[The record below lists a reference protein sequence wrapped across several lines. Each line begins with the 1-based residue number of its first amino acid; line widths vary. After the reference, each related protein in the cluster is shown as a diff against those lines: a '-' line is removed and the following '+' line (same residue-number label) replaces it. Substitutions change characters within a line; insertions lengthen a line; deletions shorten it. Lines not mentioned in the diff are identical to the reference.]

1 MIPQV
6 ATFFI
11 SYQCNFTCDHCS
23 ISSSPS
29 AKTIMS
35 DELMESI
42 FEQIKKVPSF
52 KVVVFTGGETTLQKE
67 KLIKGLN
74 ISRGNGL
81 LPRVVTN
88 AWWATTKD
96 AADKFVKEL
105 VVAGLNEI
113 NTSFDDYHA
122 QFMSIDNIVHFAEA
136 ALNNGIKPAISTVI
150 DNYSKY
156 NSKYIQ
162 AYMAEK
168 LNISPSEINKKIFFM
183 ESKPS
188 FNGRGANLKNDV
200 DRIPTC
206 SSRDEAKIGRGC
218 SEVGRAISFHPDGT
232 IKICCGHASRDVP
245 DLSVGDLYSES
256 LETIL
261 GKIRSNIVFWLIHT
275 LGPSGMLE
283 KLAVAKGNYFSPCDA
298 CYDLLVNYRKEMLE
312 YVINHK
318 DELLLNDVLLTD
330 NKRRELSIYK
340 TMVMPQ
346 KVEQ

>member
-1 MIPQV
+1 MIPQL

-11 SYQCNFTCDHCS
+11 SYQCNFTCEHCS
-23 ISSSPS
+23 ISSSPN
-29 AKTIMS
+29 AKVAMS
-35 DELMESI
+35 DELLVSI
-42 FEQIKKVPSF
+42 FEQIKKIPSF
-52 KVVVFTGGETTLQKE
+52 KVVVFTGGETTLEKE

-74 ISRGNGL
+74 FARENGL
-81 LPRVVTN
+81 SSRVVTN

-96 AADKFVKEL
+96 DADKFVKEL
-105 VVAGLNEI
+105 VLAGLNEI

-122 QFMSIDNIVHFAEA
+122 QFISIDNIVRFVEA
-136 ALNNGIKPAISTVI
+136 SLNNNITPAVATVI

-156 NSKYIQ
+156 NSKYIR

-168 LNISPSEINKKIFFM
+168 LNISPSELSKKMFFM

-188 FNGRGANLKNDV
+188 FNGRGANFKSDV
-200 DRIPTC
+200 NRIPTC
-206 SSRDEAKIGRGC
+206 SVMDEAKIGRGC

-245 DLSVGDLYSES
+245 DLNVGNLYSDS

-261 GKIRSNIVFWLIHT
+261 GKIQSNIVFWLIYT

-283 KLAVAKGNYFSPCDA
+283 KLGVTKENYFSPCDA
-298 CYDLLVNYRKEMLE
+298 CYDLLVNHRKEMLD
-312 YVINHK
+312 YVISHK

-330 NKRRELSIYK
+330 NKRRELNSYK
-340 TMVMPQ
+340 TLVRPQ